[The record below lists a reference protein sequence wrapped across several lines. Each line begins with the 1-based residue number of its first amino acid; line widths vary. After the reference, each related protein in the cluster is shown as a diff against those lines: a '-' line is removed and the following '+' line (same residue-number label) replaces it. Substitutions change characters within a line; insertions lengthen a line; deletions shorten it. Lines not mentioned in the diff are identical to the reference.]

1 MVALRLPIH
10 VAQPVSLA
18 ASSCG
23 TGLLSGP
30 LLALAVAAASMLGN
44 AYLDCPGLLWLD
56 VRLLAIALFA
66 LAFALADDSCAI
78 GSPTGTRRFGPGRL
92 GSELYIYN
100 CWHMQ
105 WGLHPGKPPI

>member
-44 AYLDCPGLLWLD
+44 AYLDISNSDTHVLHNNSY
-56 VRLLAIALFA
+56 VIHE
-66 LAFALADDSCAI
+66 S
-78 GSPTGTRRFGPGRL
+78 GPDNVMH
-92 GSELYIYN
+92 ECTYV
-100 CWHMQ
+100 
-105 WGLHPGKPPI
+105 LHRILCNT

>member
-78 GSPTGTRRFGPGRL
+78 GSPTGTRHFVGPSIVRRHL
-92 GSELYIYN
+92 
-100 CWHMQ
+100 
-105 WGLHPGKPPI
+105 